1 MAAGPRYT
9 RRMKP
14 SPIPKRLETK
24 VARVA
29 RRLRK
34 SRRLVLEEAIDEYV
48 ARHDP
53 EAVTEAMNR
62 IVDAIDTRPD
72 PAIDTTARSILER
85 TEW

>member
-1 MAAGPRYT
+1 VKSTPAISKA
-9 RRMKP
+9 
-14 SPIPKRLETK
+14 LEAK

-34 SRRLVLEEAIDEYV
+34 TPRLLLEDAIDEYV

-53 EAVTEAMNR
+53 AAVTQAMNR
-62 IVDAIDTRPD
+62 VAEALDTRSE
-72 PAIDTTARSILER
+72 ASVAGAARRVLEN

>member
-1 MAAGPRYT
+1 
-9 RRMKP
+9 MKS

-34 SRRLVLEEAIDEYV
+34 SRRLILEEAIDEYV

-62 IVDAIDTRPD
+62 VAKLVDTRPD
-72 PAIDTTARSILER
+72 PGVVGAARRVLER

>member
-1 MAAGPRYT
+1 
-9 RRMKP
+9 MKS

-34 SRRLVLEEAIDEYV
+34 SRRLILEEAIDEYV

-53 EAVTEAMNR
+53 EAVTQAMNR
-62 IVDAIDTRPD
+62 VAEAIDTRPD
-72 PAIDTTARSILER
+72 PAVAGAARSILEH

>member
-1 MAAGPRYT
+1 MA
-9 RRMKP
+9 MKP
-14 SPIPKRLETK
+14 KSSLPRPLEMK

-34 SRRLVLEEAIDEYV
+34 PARRVLVEAIDEYV

-53 EAVTEAMNR
+53 AAITEAMNR
-62 IVDAIDTRPD
+62 VADAIDTRPD
-72 PAIDTTARSILER
+72 PDLAAAARSILEK

>member
-1 MAAGPRYT
+1 MTQRSSLP
-9 RRMKP
+9 KP
-14 SPIPKRLETK
+14 LEIK

-34 SRRLVLEEAIDEYV
+34 PTRRVLADAIDEYV

-53 EAVTEAMNR
+53 IAVTEAMNR
-62 IVDAIDTRPD
+62 VVDAVDTRPD
-72 PAIDTTARSILER
+72 PVLATAARSILES